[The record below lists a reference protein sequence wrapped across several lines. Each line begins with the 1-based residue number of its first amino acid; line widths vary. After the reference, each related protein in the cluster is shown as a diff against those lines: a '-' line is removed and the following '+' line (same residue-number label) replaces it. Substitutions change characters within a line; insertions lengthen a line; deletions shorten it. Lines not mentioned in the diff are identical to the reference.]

1 WSSMGAALLAL
12 GSAIGPA
19 IGATLASHG
28 AHMIGFLAAGLY
40 LLSSLVTLPLFA
52 ADRRAPDR

>member
-1 WSSMGAALLAL
+1 MGAALLAL